1 MKIDNYKLN
10 AVRGRKQQKKIG
22 LALGG
27 GGAKGLAHIG
37 VIKILEKYDIPID
50 YIAGTSMGALVGGWY
65 AAHRSVKTLEKIF
78 LEIDHREVIPIKK
91 VVKKKKGI
99 LFSDKLVVRDLEDG
113 FYGRKI
119 EDLSIP
125 FASITTDVEKGEEV
139 VIKSGDLYEA
149 VNASIALPIVF
160 KPIRIDG
167 KLLMDGGFVNP
178 VPADAVRNMGAD
190 FVIAIDVS
198 SKWLNIEEEM
208 VKPRNMT
215 SIVSKAF
222 SALEYQ
228 IAKRVLK
235 EADIVLR
242 PSVLKYDWRDFDRAA
257 EIISKGVE
265 EAKANISEIQN
276 KTGHYRSRAP
286 KTLFEKIIDF
296 YLDG

>member
-1 MKIDNYKLN
+1 M
-10 AVRGRKQQKKIG
+10 ARKQKKIG

-37 VIKILEKYDIPID
+37 VIKVLEKYDIPID

-78 LEIDHREVIPIKK
+78 LEIDHKEVLSIKK
-91 VVKKKKGI
+91 VIRKKKGV
-99 LFSDKLVVRDLEDG
+99 LFSDKLVVQDLEDG

-125 FASITTDVEKGEEV
+125 FRAIATDVEKGEEV
-139 VIKSGDLYEA
+139 VIRKGDLQETIS
-149 VNASIALPIVF
+149 ASIALPIVF
-160 KPIRIDG
+160 KPARIDG

-190 FVIAIDVS
+190 FVIAVDVS

-208 VKPRNMT
+208 VRPHNMT
-215 SIVSKAF
+215 SIISKAF

-228 IAKRVLK
+228 VARRVLK

-242 PSVLKYDWRDFDRAA
+242 PAVLKYDWRDFDRAE
-257 EIISKGVE
+257 EIIAKGAE
-265 EAKANISEIQN
+265 EAKENIVEIQ
-276 KTGHYRSRAP
+276 KRTGYYRSRAP
-286 KTLFEKIIDF
+286 KTFFEKIIDF